1 MKGFITKFA
10 PLLCTIFFLAA
21 WLGDKAPDLDKISKS
36 NIVDSKKPDNS
47 VWDEARPRSVGFNE
61 EALDKAFDYA
71 LADGTY
77 TQAAIVVKDNKL
89 VYETYRG
96 FAANELN
103 SQNTLVAMLNSL
115 LGVSLVANLPDKN
128 THTT

>member
-1 MKGFITKFA
+1 
-10 PLLCTIFFLAA
+10 
-21 WLGDKAPDLDKISKS
+21 
-36 NIVDSKKPDNS
+36 
-47 VWDEARPRSVGFNE
+47 VGFNE